1 MKLTKRFLTAL
12 MAYAVAV
19 TMLCGAASAAAA
31 PVTEETPAQKQ
42 AVLELINAARQENG
56 CEPVVETAEADAQAD
71 RMAELY
77 SGGSVYYDERWMA
90 VVDTEVDGKVCD
102 GESYSYKLENGS
114 WDITEWNSRSLLPG
128 STLNLV
134 KSADITK
141 VGISFTADGGVVIMP
156 Y

>member
-1 MKLTKRFLTAL
+1 M
-12 MAYAVAV
+12 
-19 TMLCGAASAAAA
+19 
-31 PVTEETPAQKQ
+31 
-42 AVLELINAARQENG
+42 
-56 CEPVVETAEADAQAD
+56 ETAEADAQAD
-71 RMAELY
+71 RMADLY

-114 WDITEWNSRSLLPG
+114 WDITEWNTRSLLPA

-141 VGISFTADGGVVIMP
+141 VGISFTTDGGVVIMP